1 MKFLLDFFP
10 AILFFIS
17 FKLWGIYPSI
27 AVLMASSF
35 AQIAFLWFRYHRI
48 EPSYLV
54 GFFIVLL
61 LGSAS
66 LLLHNPIFIL
76 WKPTI
81 VFWTF
86 AIIFVAFKTFKKKTV
101 LESMIGPKLSLPQK
115 KWNFLNKIWMVFF
128 IIVGSVNI
136 YVAYHFSIATW
147 VNFKVFGVLALTII
161 FIIVQSVY
169 ISKNA
174 LTDDKPCNKKLQ

>member
-1 MKFLLDFFP
+1 MKLLLDFFP
-10 AILFFIS
+10 ALLFFIS
-17 FKLWGIYPSI
+17 FKLWGIYTSI
-27 AVLMASSF
+27 VVLMASSC
-35 AQIAFLWFRYHRI
+35 AQIAYFWLRYRKV
-48 EPSYLV
+48 EPSYLI

-61 LGSAS
+61 LGGAS
-66 LLLHNPIFIL
+66 LLLHNPIFII

-86 AIIFVAFKTFKKKTV
+86 AVIFVVFKIFKKKTV
-101 LESMIGPKLSLPQK
+101 LESMIGVKLTLPKD
-115 KWNFLNKIWMVFF
+115 KWNFLNKIWMFFF

-136 YVAYHFSIATW
+136 YVAYHFSIETW

-161 FIIVQSVY
+161 FIIVQSIY

-174 LTDDKPCNKKLQ
+174 KLDDKNMQ

>member
-35 AQIAFLWFRYHRI
+35 AQIAFFWFKYRRI
-48 EPSYLV
+48 EPSHLIA
-54 GFFIVLL
+54 FAIVII

-66 LLLHNPIFIL
+66 LIFRNPIFIL

-86 AIIFVAFKTFKKKTV
+86 AIIFLAFKIHKKKTV
-101 LESMIGPKLSLPQK
+101 LEAMLGQKMSLPQA
-115 KWNFLNKIWMVFF
+115 KWNVLNKIWTFFF
-128 IIVGSVNI
+128 ITVGGVNI
-136 YVAYHFSIATW
+136 YVAYHFKLETW

-161 FIIVQSVY
+161 FIVIQSIY

-174 LTDDKPCNKKLQ
+174 LVESTR